1 MITIENLTY
10 NYPNTTGPALR
21 EINLAVRPGEFVLL
35 TGPSGA
41 GKSTLLRTLNGLVP
55 HFSGGRIAGRVRV
68 AGRDPLR
75 DGPRLMSQLVGMVF
89 QNPEAQ
95 SVLDQV
101 EAEIA
106 FGLENAAIPS
116 QEMRLRVAE
125 VLDLLE
131 LTPLRQRSI
140 ASLSGGERQRVA
152 IATALALRPQI
163 LALDEPTSQLD
174 PKSAEDLLHTLVRL
188 NEDLGLTILLA
199 EHRLERIV
207 RYAERLVY
215 LTDGAVALDGP
226 VADYLAALPQLP
238 PVATL
243 GRALGWQPLPLTVKA
258 ARRLAPVRRLAAS
271 SLPTDLPDV
280 PRPGHLPD
288 APLLQ
293 AEGVRFAYGRQP
305 VLRGVD
311 LAVRPGEAVVLMG
324 RNGSGK
330 STLLKCL
337 VGLLRP
343 GAGQIRVQGRSI
355 AGRDVA
361 DICRAVAYLP
371 QNPDDL
377 LFAET
382 VTDELLVTLHNHDLA
397 RNGAARAQAHALLD
411 ELDLAAQASS
421 YPRDLSVGQRQR
433 VALGAVMVT
442 QPQLLLLD
450 EPTRGLDYAAKHRL
464 VSLWQRWRAAGMGL
478 LLVTHDVELAAQVAD
493 RVVVLNE
500 GEVIASGPAGAVL
513 SASPLFAPQM
523 VRLFPGRGWLTV
535 EQAIAGLRGEQ
546 GHG

>member
-1 MITIENLTY
+1 MITIEDLTY
-10 NYPNTTGPALR
+10 NYPNTARPALR
-21 EINLAVRPGEFVLL
+21 DVNLAVRPGEFVLL

-95 SVLDQV
+95 SVLDRV

-106 FGLENAAIPS
+106 FGLENAAVPS
-116 QEMRLRVAE
+116 PEMRLRVAE
-125 VLDLLE
+125 VLDLLA

-163 LALDEPTSQLD
+163 LVLDEPTSQLD

-258 ARRLAPVRRLAAS
+258 ARRLAPVRGVAAS
-271 SLPTDLPDV
+271 PVPTAVPDV

-311 LAVRPGEAVVLMG
+311 LAVRPEAFEGPVHASLGLPVVEVGDLEG
-324 RNGSGK
+324 Q
-330 STLLKCL
+330 ST
-337 VGLLRP
+337 
-343 GAGQIRVQGRSI
+343 
-355 AGRDVA
+355 
-361 DICRAVAYLP
+361 
-371 QNPDDL
+371 
-377 LFAET
+377 E
-382 VTDELLVTLHNHDLA
+382 
-397 RNGAARAQAHALLD
+397 
-411 ELDLAAQASS
+411 
-421 YPRDLSVGQRQR
+421 
-433 VALGAVMVT
+433 
-442 QPQLLLLD
+442 
-450 EPTRGLDYAAKHRL
+450 
-464 VSLWQRWRAAGMGL
+464 
-478 LLVTHDVELAAQVAD
+478 
-493 RVVVLNE
+493 
-500 GEVIASGPAGAVL
+500 
-513 SASPLFAPQM
+513 
-523 VRLFPGRGWLTV
+523 GRGDQLQGDPPFRDGHYLDVLADPSEVFQCLWMRTPLV
-535 EQAIAGLRGEQ
+535 QAEEQDLMPFGQPFHQVIGPKLIPLLQ
-546 GHG
+546 GPGDPR